1 MQNYEEM
8 IFQIIIDAGEG
19 KSYAYE
25 ALDCAKDGDFKKAD
39 ELLKKADKSFFKA
52 HEFQSKLMQDDIENG
67 YKGKLLIMMHA
78 QDQLMTAVE
87 TKDLISAFIK
97 IYKVKINDK

>member
-1 MQNYEEM
+1 MQDYEEM

-25 ALDCAKDGDFKKAD
+25 ALEYAADGNFEKSE
-39 ELLKKADKSFFKA
+39 ELLKNADESFYKA
-52 HEFQSKLMQDDIENG
+52 HEFQSQLMQDDIENG
-67 YKGKLLIMMHA
+67 YNGKLLIMMHA
-78 QDQLMTAVE
+78 QDQLMSAVE

-97 IYKVKINDK
+97 IYKEKSNEK